1 VTGTSERSGG
11 EHATRRRTGVR
22 TSQSGAD
29 TRTRLLDAAERLFAE
44 RGLDGVSVRDITELA
59 KANTASVHY
68 HFGSKTGLT
77 KAILERRAGVMG
89 RRRAELL
96 DALEASKKIDLHA
109 VAEAMVLPTAEMA
122 ATSDGGQHYVAFLAA
137 LGTHTELMSVLID
150 VHVDTGRYLGVLARV
165 TPHLPE
171 DVRLLRF
178 AVAKDLVNRVLGQP
192 AGQVHRWIEYK
203 SPGADDH
210 MVGSLTD
217 IVVGIFAADVSD

>member
-1 VTGTSERSGG
+1 
-11 EHATRRRTGVR
+11 
-22 TSQSGAD
+22 
-29 TRTRLLDAAERLFAE
+29 
-44 RGLDGVSVRDITELA
+44 
-59 KANTASVHY
+59 
-68 HFGSKTGLT
+68 
-77 KAILERRAGVMG
+77 
-89 RRRAELL
+89 
-96 DALEASKKIDLHA
+96 
-109 VAEAMVLPTAEMA
+109 
-122 ATSDGGQHYVAFLAA
+122 GGQHYVAFLAA

-210 MVGSLTD
+210 MVGSLID